1 MAVARRIGKM
11 AADSTAFFL
20 CDMQEKFR
28 PTIRYFPEIAKVAN
42 RLMQAAGILKIPMIA
57 TEQYPKG
64 LGSTVSEIDVSNAKV
79 FPKTVFSMMIP
90 EVEEHLKTLP
100 EVKTIVLFGIE
111 DILRLWWGRGRAGG
125 GVGWRSPQI
134 GEIFPLL
141 EKSPDRTK
149 THVCIQQTCL
159 DLLEKNYEVH
169 VVADSCSSRTLVDRM
184 FAFERMKQCGAFIT
198 TSESVLFMLMKDAKH
213 PCFKQVQSLV
223 QESAPD
229 SALLGKL

>member
-111 DILRLWWGRGRAGG
+111 
-125 GVGWRSPQI
+125 
-134 GEIFPLL
+134 
-141 EKSPDRTK
+141 